1 VGKTLALRLGQRARL
16 LAIAAFASVVVLFVA
31 LPARADDT
39 AARPAAA
46 KRTTTYTSAAAPAT
60 IPGASAN
67 RGETN
72 FSNGFVYFPNVP
84 QGVNVGG
91 RVPVGKSRLYVPYYG
106 NVSND
111 PTHPGV
117 QGTTGLA
124 YGFRTWD
131 ISVLNS
137 AFGTQQ
143 TLPGV
148 EPPKTNP
155 ALSLSIR
162 F

>member
-1 VGKTLALRLGQRARL
+1 VNLRLRQRARL
-16 LAIAAFASVVVLFVA
+16 LTIAAFASVAVFAVA

-39 AARPAAA
+39 AAHTAAA
-46 KRTTTYTSAAAPAT
+46 KRNATYTSSAVPALPVSGT
-60 IPGASAN
+60 N
-67 RGETN
+67 RAETN
-72 FSNGFVYFPNVP
+72 VAGGFLYFPTTP

-137 AFGTQQ
+137 GIGAQQ
-143 TLPGV
+143 TMPGL

-155 ALSLSIR
+155 ALSVSIR

>member
-1 VGKTLALRLGQRARL
+1 LNLRLGQRARL
-16 LAIAAFASVVVLFVA
+16 LAIAAFASVAALSVT

-39 AARPAAA
+39 AARTAAA
-46 KRTTTYTSAAAPAT
+46 KRTTSFTSTTVPGTGLAGAPV
-60 IPGASAN
+60 N

-72 FSNGFVYFPNVP
+72 FPNGFVYFPNGP

-131 ISVLNS
+131 ISVLNNGS
-137 AFGTQQ
+137 GVQQ